1 MFRVFIDQLGWIF
14 RKGELNNFYYMLG
27 MDRKD
32 TGNIYRYVG
41 EITWTNAR
49 RKKNE
54 VRKQWKFFNASSLLL
69 DKMYFGALLETLG
82 YKNLISGILSMTV
95 ESGILIQKRKWIFI
109 PFFLSRTLNISLK
122 ERQVEEERM
131 WIILLSDF
139 MTGNCI
145 Y

>member
-1 MFRVFIDQLGWIF
+1 
-14 RKGELNNFYYMLG
+14 MLG

-69 DKMYFGALLETLG
+69 DKMYFGALL
-82 YKNLISGILSMTV
+82 
-95 ESGILIQKRKWIFI
+95 
-109 PFFLSRTLNISLK
+109 
-122 ERQVEEERM
+122 
-131 WIILLSDF
+131 
-139 MTGNCI
+139 
-145 Y
+145 